1 MIVPVL
7 KQLLGK
13 NPNLELL
20 IVGILE
26 LPVELKL
33 FASQIQMEGFVEL
46 PKTAGADCVGG
57 YQLGSAL
64 PIRFLTVRNRKI
76 NGWKRLW
83 CRP

>member
-33 FASQIQMEGFVEL
+33 FASQIQMEAL
-46 PKTAGADCVGG
+46 SITKTAGADCVGG
-57 YQLGSAL
+57 YQLGSAY
-64 PIRFLTVRNRKI
+64 RYDF
-76 NGWKRLW
+76 
-83 CRP
+83 

>member
-33 FASQIQMEGFVEL
+33 FASQIRWRICRL

-57 YQLGSAL
+57 YQLGSAY
-64 PIRFLTVRNRKI
+64 RYDF
-76 NGWKRLW
+76 
-83 CRP
+83 

>member
-33 FASQIQMEGFVEL
+33 FASQIQMEGFVDYQKL
-46 PKTAGADCVGG
+46 PERIASVDINLAPLTDT
-57 YQLGSAL
+57 
-64 PIRFLTVRNRKI
+64 ILTVRNRK
-76 NGWKRLW
+76 
-83 CRP
+83 

>member
-33 FASQIQMEGFVEL
+33 FASQIQMEGFVDYQKL
-46 PKTAGADCVGG
+46 PERIASVDINLA
-57 YQLGSAL
+57 
-64 PIRFLTVRNRKI
+64 PLTDTIFNRAKSE
-76 NGWKRLW
+76 NKWWKRLW